1 MQKIKIIVLL
11 LTLSFFVC
19 GCNTITGAAKGVV
32 EDIRDIVPG
41 I

>member
-1 MQKIKIIVLL
+1 MQKLKIIGLL
-11 LTLSFFVC
+11 FILSFFVY

-32 EDIRDIVPG
+32 EDIIDIVPG